1 MASATDYANWIVNNE
16 DKKGTPEFNT
26 VVQAYQEAK
35 KLEAGA
41 TVTTPEVSVKPKE
54 SVYSQAIQG
63 GADVLKGVP
72 RAGGIVTRAGLQGA
86 GSLLDLL
93 AMPVR
98 GAMNLALPKDMQIK
112 PISIGEEAAN
122 VLNLPKP
129 ATMPERVVSGVSEAV
144 SGATTPYAAT
154 KLIKPAQEVV
164 GAIPKSQ
171 FGEKVGE
178 IGTAIRTGLGSDLST
193 QVKSAVGA
201 GLGVSGAKE
210 IGGNQWLQLLAGLG
224 GGMITPTALKY
235 TAEPL
240 MQRAINAGEN
250 ITSYFKPKAPVTGID
265 KKINYALSSGD
276 INLSEI
282 PQGTLNQVKE
292 DLRQASANGQDLSTE
307 AIKRLIDYRLTGAT
321 PKVGTLTLK
330 PKDITQEKNLAKA
343 GFGNLAEIEN
353 ANNQTLIN
361 NLNGLGAANAKEP
374 QIVGET
380 LFNKFKAI
388 HDTNQQK
395 INELY
400 SRAKTIDG
408 RDAEF
413 DAYKFSN
420 TVGENLNKELKN
432 KFLPAE
438 IKGMV
443 NDFATGKV
451 PFNVQSKVQ
460 FQSIVSNAMMG
471 ATDGNTRAALKV
483 VRDALENVPLKAG
496 QQFGEEANQAF
507 KDATRYTYNYKKLQD
522 QVPALKAVA
531 EGASPDN
538 FFNKYVMGTDA
549 PTFKKTYE
557 QLDPESQKVVKDN
570 IVGFIKNK
578 ATGGATD
585 ETAKISGS
593 QLDKAI
599 AQLGIKK
606 LNTVFTPEELV
617 QLKAIRNVAKFEQF
631 QPVGAAVNTSNTAS
645 ALFNL
650 SSAAMKPLTS
660 LMKEYQG
667 RQALNISRAL
677 VNPPIPRIPTSQ
689 LVSPYSSVYS
699 LLGGEEQQQ

>member
-1 MASATDYANWIVNNE
+1 MASAADYANWIVNNA
-16 DKKGTPEFNT
+16 DKKGTPEFDT
-26 VVQAYQEAK
+26 VAQAYQEAK
-35 KLEAGA
+35 KLEVGA
-41 TVTTPEVSVKPKE
+41 TVTSPEVTVKPKE
-54 SVYSQAIQG
+54 SLYSQAVQG
-63 GADVLKGVP
+63 GAEALKGVP
-72 RAGGIVTRAGLQGA
+72 RAGGILTRAGLQGG
-86 GSLLDLL
+86 GSLIDLL
-93 AMPVR
+93 AAPVR
-98 GAMNLALPKDMQIK
+98 GAMNLALPSSMQIK
-112 PISIGEEAAN
+112 PISIGEETAN
-122 VLNLPKP
+122 ALNLPKP
-129 ATMPERVVSGVSEAV
+129 ATMPERMVSGVSEAV

-154 KLIKPAQEVV
+154 KLIKPVQQVV
-164 GAIPKSQ
+164 GAVPKTQ

-178 IGTAIRTGLGSDLST
+178 VGTAIREGLGTNLPT
-193 QVKSAVGA
+193 QISSAVGA
-201 GLGVSGAKE
+201 GLGVGTAKE
-210 IGGNQWLQLLAGLG
+210 LGGNQWLQLLAGLG
-224 GGMITPTALKY
+224 GGFGAPAAVKY
-235 TAEPL
+235 IGKP
-240 MQRAINAGEN
+240 AIESAVSAGEN
-250 ITSYFKPKAPVTGID
+250 IASYFKPKAPTTGID
-265 KKINYALSSGD
+265 KKIEYALSSGD
-276 INLSEI
+276 INLSQI

-292 DLRQASANGQDLSTE
+292 DLRQASSSGQDLSTE

-330 PKDITQEKNLAKA
+330 PKDVTLEKNLAKA
-343 GFGNLAEIEN
+343 GVGNLAEVEN

-380 LFNKFKAI
+380 LFNKFKGI
-388 HDTNQQK
+388 HEANQQK

-400 SRAKTIDG
+400 SKAKTTDG

-420 TVGENLNKELKN
+420 TVGDNLNKELKN

-471 ATDGNTRAALKV
+471 AADGNTRAALKV

-507 KDATRYTYNYKKLQD
+507 KDATRYTYNYKKLQE

-538 FFNKYVMGTDA
+538 FFNKYIMGSDA

-557 QLDPESQKVVKDN
+557 QLDPASQQIVKEN

-585 ETAKISGS
+585 EVAKISGS

-617 QLKAIRNVAKFEQF
+617 QLKAIRNVAKLEQF
-631 QPVGAAVNTSNTAS
+631 QPVGSAVNTSNTAS
-645 ALFNL
+645 ALMNL
-650 SSAAMKPLTS
+650 GGTAIRPLQP
-660 LMKEYQG
+660 LIREFQG
-667 RQALNISRAL
+667 RQALNINRAL
-677 VNPPIPRIPTSQ
+677 LNPPIPQRPTSQ
-689 LVSPYSSVYS
+689 LVSPYSSIYS
-699 LLGGEEQQQ
+699 LLGGEEQQ